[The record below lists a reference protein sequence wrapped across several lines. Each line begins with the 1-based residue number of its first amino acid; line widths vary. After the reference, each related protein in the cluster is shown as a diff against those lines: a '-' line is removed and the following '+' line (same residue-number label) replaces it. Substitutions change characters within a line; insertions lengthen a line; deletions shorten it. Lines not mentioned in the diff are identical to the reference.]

1 MTQSCN
7 KKPPTVRQHDERQK
21 GIFPMDEPQYLT
33 ERLEDQIKW
42 YDKKSTHCQNWYKR
56 IKITIGILSLLIA
69 PLGLLLQSF
78 IYAPWVIAALGLL
91 IATGTFTLS
100 LNKYHENWLH
110 YRTTCELLK
119 HEKYLYLTRSGGYAY
134 STSPFQE
141 LVERCESII
150 SSENID
156 WAQLHKNEPPAP
168 NRNHPSTSS

>member
-1 MTQSCN
+1 
-7 KKPPTVRQHDERQK
+7 
-21 GIFPMDEPQYLT
+21 MDETQYFI
-33 ERLEDQIKW
+33 ERLDDQIKW
-42 YDKKSTHCQNWYKR
+42 YDRKSTGCQNWYKF
-56 IKITIGILSLLIA
+56 IKVIIGVLSILIA
-69 PLGLLLQSF
+69 PIGLLLQDC
-78 IYAPWVIAALGLL
+78 IYAPCIMAVLGTL
-91 IATGTFTLS
+91 IATGTFILS

-156 WAQLHKNEPPAP
+156 WAQLHKNEPILS
-168 NRNHPSTSS
+168 NKNYPSTGS